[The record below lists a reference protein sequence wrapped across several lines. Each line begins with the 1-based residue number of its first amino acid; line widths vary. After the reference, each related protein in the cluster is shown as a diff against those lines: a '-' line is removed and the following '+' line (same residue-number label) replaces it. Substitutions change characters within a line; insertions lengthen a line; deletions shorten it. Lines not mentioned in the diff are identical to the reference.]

1 MFRLLR
7 RLRARLKYRHF
18 DEDLTRELEL
28 HRTMKEE
35 DLRASG
41 VAAGDVRHQSMRE
54 LGNTTY
60 MREETRRV
68 RLGPVGIAIDQ
79 LHADT
84 VDAARSLRRSP
95 AFTTLSIGVLALGI
109 GLNAAI
115 FSVAKAVFLPVLS
128 VPSPSSLVYISAD
141 KPIDLREFRTTTQH
155 VLTDYA
161 PHGRPAE
168 DLFVVGPRA
177 ARRAG
182 EQVSANYFD
191 VVGLRPVMGRTFD
204 PAEDEVTN
212 PARAVVISH
221 ALWTD
226 QFESDASVVGQ
237 TVHIGGNTFTVI
249 GVMPPGFDGLS
260 APWYRTAFWITR
272 AQSLGLAN
280 PPPEIIGMVST
291 RAPRLV
297 ARLTPGV
304 SVRQAT
310 VAASLQTPVR
320 MLRSTEAPIAFADWG
335 ESGPMTLIA
344 STTMA
349 VGLMLLLIA
358 GTNITGV
365 LSARGVSRE
374 REFAVRQAL
383 GAGGWRIVQQ
393 RLLESVLLALGGGI
407 AGIGVAS
414 IVISLYRAYSP
425 AELVYHA
432 PLDLQVLTYI
442 LLVSLAAGVV
452 IGLTPALRARRPEL
466 LTVIGGGVGSGL
478 PRRHRRRVQYGVLVP
493 QILTSV
499 VLLMVGGVY
508 GSTLLR
514 MEVPDPGYRVEDVTV
529 ATYTYADLTPPAG
542 RVTTSDY
549 GVRRRMFDELLI
561 ERLRHSP
568 EVADAALASRLPSAH
583 TSINFNRWI
592 GTEAGATVPGT
603 GAEGNRVSPGFFSAL
618 SIPLLR
624 GRDFENSDVAGSRAV
639 AIVSESFARALWPD
653 ADPIGR
659 SFVRLN
665 QNGTRGGDDY
675 AQPKQV
681 IGIVA
686 DTRSPLQTESQRLSF
701 YMPLRQ
707 SDIGS
712 PDFTIFLMASGRSA
726 AVTDAIHT
734 AVTADP
740 LGHVLTLQSMGDTIA
755 REMYP
760 FRAAAWL
767 FGLTGFAGIFLAAMG
782 LYGVV
787 AHSVAQQT
795 REFGIRATLGATRS
809 DIARLVLSG
818 GTRTALL
825 AGVPGLVVAFLILRA
840 ARGWVQM
847 APVIDP
853 LTIAGI
859 LTFIVIVILGA
870 CYVPARRAAR
880 VNPADTLRTE

>member
-1 MFRLLR
+1 MFSLIR

-18 DEDLTRELEL
+18 ERDLAQELDV
-28 HRTMKEE
+28 HRAMKEDE
-35 DLRASG
+35 LRE
-41 VAAGDVRHQSMRE
+41 AGFESDEVRRRSRRE

-68 RLGPVGIAIDQ
+68 RLGRMGIVIDQ
-79 LHADT
+79 LRADT
-84 VDAARSLRRSP
+84 LDAVRSLRRSP
-95 AFTTLSIGVLALGI
+95 AFTTVSICVLALGI

-115 FSVAKAVFLPVLS
+115 FSVVKAVFLPALP
-128 VPSPSSLVYISAD
+128 VPSPSTLVYISAD
-141 KPIDLREFRTTTQH
+141 KWIDLREFRVTTQN
-155 VLTDYA
+155 VLTDFA
-161 PHGRPAE
+161 VHARPSE

-182 EQVSANYFD
+182 EHVSANYFD
-191 VVGLRPVMGRTFD
+191 VVGIRPALGRTFG
-204 PAEDEVTN
+204 PAEDEVAN

-226 QFESDASVVGQ
+226 QFEADASVVGR
-237 TVHIGGNTFTVI
+237 TVRIGTNTFTVI

-260 APWYRTAFWITR
+260 APWFPTTFWVTR
-272 AQSLGLAN
+272 AQSLAQAN
-280 PPPEIIGMVST
+280 PSPEAIRIVTTLSAT
-291 RAPRLV
+291 LV
-297 ARLTPGV
+297 ARLQPGT

-310 VAASLQTPVR
+310 VAASLQIPVR
-320 MLRSTEAPIAFADWG
+320 IRQSTDAPVAFADDG
-335 ESGPMTLIA
+335 EAGPLTLIA

-383 GAGGWRIVQQ
+383 GAGGWRIIQQ
-393 RLLESVLLALGGGI
+393 RLLESLLLAVGGGI
-407 AGIGVAS
+407 AGVGVAS
-414 IVISLYRAYSP
+414 ICISLYRAYSP
-425 AELVYHA
+425 AELVYDA
-432 PLDLQVLTYI
+432 PLDLQVLAYI
-442 LLVSLAAGVV
+442 FLVCLGAGVV

-466 LTVIGGGVGSGL
+466 LTALGGGVGAGL
-478 PRRHRRRVQYGVLVP
+478 PKRNRRRLQYGVLVP
-493 QILTSV
+493 QILASV

-508 GSTLLR
+508 GTTLLR
-514 MEVPDPGYRVEDVTV
+514 MEVPEPGYGVEDVTV
-529 ATYTYADLTPPAG
+529 ATYTYADITPPAG
-542 RVTTSDY
+542 RLTTSDY
-549 GVRRRMFDELLI
+549 GVRRRMFDDLLLD
-561 ERLRHSP
+561 RLRQSP
-568 EVADAALASRLPSAH
+568 GVSDAALASRLPSAH
-583 TSINFNRWI
+583 VTINYNRWI

-603 GAEGNRVSPGFFSAL
+603 GAEGNRVSPGYFSTL

-624 GRDFENSDVAGSRAV
+624 GRDFGNADVAGAPAV
-639 AIVSESFARALWPD
+639 AIVSESFAHALWPD

-665 QNGTRGGDDY
+665 QDGTRGGADY
-675 AQPKQV
+675 AQQKQV
-681 IGIVA
+681 VGIVA

-701 YMPLRQ
+701 YIPIRQ

-712 PDFTIFLMASGRSA
+712 PDYTVFLVASGSSA
-726 AVTDAIHT
+726 AVTNAIHH

-740 LGHVLTLQSMGDTIA
+740 LAHVLTVQSMGDTVA

-818 GTRTALL
+818 GTKTALL
-825 AGVPGLVVAFLILRA
+825 AGVPGLVVAFLVLRTA
-840 ARGWVQM
+840 SRWVQM

-859 LTFIVIVILGA
+859 LAFIVIVVLGA

-880 VNPADTLRTE
+880 VNPADTLRAE

>member
-1 MFRLLR
+1 MFILLR

-18 DEDLTRELEL
+18 ERDLEQELDVHRAMKEDEL
-28 HRTMKEE
+28 H
-35 DLRASG
+35 D
-41 VAAGDVRHQSMRE
+41 AGLEFDEVRRRSRRE

-60 MREETRRV
+60 MREEARRV
-68 RLGPVGIAIDQ
+68 RLGGAGITLDQ
-79 LHADT
+79 LRSDLL
-84 VDAARSLRRSP
+84 DAARSLRRSP
-95 AFTTLSIGVLALGI
+95 AFTVVSVGVLALGI

-115 FSVAKAVFLPVLS
+115 FSVVKAVFLPVSS
-128 VPSPSSLVYISAD
+128 VPSPSTLVYVTAD
-141 KPIDLREFRTTTQH
+141 KAIDLRGFRLTTQH
-155 VLTDYA
+155 VLTDFAY
-161 PHGRPAE
+161 HGRPRE
-168 DLFVVGPRA
+168 ELFVVGPRA
-177 ARRAG
+177 AKRAG
-182 EQVSANYFD
+182 EQVSANYFE
-191 VVGLRPVMGRTFD
+191 VVGIRAVMGRTFSR
-204 PAEDEVTN
+204 AEDDIGN

-226 QFESDASVVGQ
+226 QFDADASVVGR
-237 TVHIGGNTFTVI
+237 TVLIGARTFTVI
-249 GVMPPGFDGLS
+249 GVMPADFDGLS
-260 APWYRTAFWITR
+260 APWFPTTFWMTR
-272 AQSLGLAN
+272 AQSLAQPN
-280 PPPEIIGMVST
+280 PSPEAIRIVNTLSS
-291 RAPRLV
+291 RLV
-297 ARLTPGV
+297 ARLKPGV
-304 SVRQAT
+304 SIRQAT
-310 VAASLQTPVR
+310 IAASLQTPVE
-320 MLRSTEAPIAFADWG
+320 MLPSTDAPIAFASDG
-335 ESGPMTLIA
+335 ESAPLTVVA

-383 GAGGWRIVQQ
+383 GAGGWRIIQQ
-393 RLLESVLLALGGGI
+393 RLLESLLLAAGGGI
-407 AGIGVAS
+407 AGVGVAAAC
-414 IVISLYRAYSP
+414 ISLYRAYSP
-425 AELVYHA
+425 SELVYGA
-432 PLDLQVLTYI
+432 PLDFQVLAYI
-442 LLVSLAAGVV
+442 LLVCLGSGVV

-466 LTVIGGGVGSGL
+466 LTALGGGVGAGL
-478 PRRHRRRVQYGVLVP
+478 PMRSRRRLQYGVLVP

-508 GSTLLR
+508 GTTLLR
-514 MEVPDPGYRVEDVTV
+514 MEVPEPGYGVEDVTV
-529 ATYTYADLTPPAG
+529 ATYTYADITPPAG

-549 GVRRRMFDELLI
+549 GVRRRVFDELLVA
-561 ERLRHSP
+561 RLRQSP
-568 EVADAALASRLPSAH
+568 GVTDAALSSRLPSDH
-583 TSINFNRWI
+583 MGINYNRWI

-603 GAEGNRVSPGFFSAL
+603 GAEGNRVSPRYFSTL

-624 GRDFENSDVAGSRAV
+624 GRDFANADVTGAPAV

-665 QNGTRGGDDY
+665 QNGSRGGDDY
-675 AQPKQV
+675 AQQKQV

-701 YMPLRQ
+701 YIPLRQ

-712 PDFTIFLMASGRSA
+712 PDFTIFLVASGSSA
-726 AVTDAIHT
+726 AVTNAIHT

-740 LGHVLTLQSMGDTIA
+740 SAHVLTVESMGDTIA

-795 REFGIRATLGATRS
+795 REFGIRAALGATRS

-818 GTRTALL
+818 GTTTALL
-825 AGVPGLVVAFLILRA
+825 AGVPGLVVAFLVLRA
-840 ARGWVQM
+840 ANSWVQM

-859 LTFIVIVILGA
+859 LTFIVIVVLGA

-880 VNPADTLRTE
+880 VNPADTLRAE

>member
-1 MFRLLR
+1 MFSFIR

-18 DEDLTRELEL
+18 ERDLTDELDA
-28 HRTMKEE
+28 HRAMKEAELREAGLPPE
-35 DLRASG
+35 DVFHRS
-41 VAAGDVRHQSMRE
+41 SRE

-68 RLGPVGIAIDQ
+68 RLGRTGVVVDQ
-79 LHADT
+79 LRSDML
-84 VDAARSLRRSP
+84 DAARALRRSP
-95 AFTTLSIGVLALGI
+95 IFTTVSICVLAVGI

-115 FSVAKAVFLPVLS
+115 FSVVKAVFLPS
-128 VPSPSSLVYISAD
+128 SAVPSPSTLVYISGDEA
-141 KPIDLREFRTTTQH
+141 IDLQEFGTTTQN
-155 VLTDYA
+155 VLSGFSYLA
-161 PHGRPAE
+161 RPSE
-168 DLFVVGPRA
+168 NMLVVGSQA

-182 EQVSANYFD
+182 EHVSASYFD
-191 VVGLRPVMGRTFD
+191 VLGIRAAIGRTFG
-204 PAEDEVTN
+204 PEEDDVAN

-221 ALWTD
+221 ALWVDLFKSTP
-226 QFESDASVVGQ
+226 SVLGQ
-237 TVHIGGNTFTVI
+237 TVRIGTTDFVVV
-249 GVMPPGFDGLS
+249 GVMPAGFDGLS
-260 APWYRTAFWITR
+260 APWYPTTFWITR
-272 AQSLGLAN
+272 TQSLVN
-280 PPPEIIGMVST
+280 PPPQVVRVATGLS
-291 RAPRLV
+291 RRLV
-297 ARLTPGV
+297 ARLVPGV

-310 VAASLQTPVR
+310 IAASLLGPVR
-320 MLRSTEAPIAFADWG
+320 IVKSTAAPIAFAEG
-335 ESGPMTLIA
+335 GVSGGVLMIA
-344 STTMA
+344 SAIVA
-349 VGLMLLLIA
+349 VGLMVLLIA

-383 GAGGWRIVQQ
+383 GADGWRLIQQ
-393 RLLESVLLALGGGI
+393 RLLESLLLAVGGGV
-407 AGIGVAS
+407 AGVGVAS
-414 IVISLYRAYSP
+414 ICVSIYRVYSP
-425 AELVYHA
+425 AELVFDA
-432 PLDLQVLTYI
+432 PLDLQVLTYT
-442 LLVSLAAGVV
+442 LLVCLATGVL

-466 LTVIGGGVGSGL
+466 LTALGGGVGAGR
-478 PRRHRRRVQYGVLVP
+478 PRHNRRRLQYGVLAP
-493 QILTSV
+493 QIFFSV
-499 VLLMVGGVY
+499 VLLMLGGVY
-508 GSTLLR
+508 GATLLR
-514 MEVPDPGYRVEDVTV
+514 MEVPDPGYQVEDVAV
-529 ATYTYADLTPPAG
+529 ATYTYADVTPPAG

-549 GVRRRMFDELLI
+549 GVRRRMFDDLLI
-561 ERLRHSP
+561 DRLRQSP
-568 EVADAALASRLPSAH
+568 GVTDAALSSRLPSDH

-603 GAEGNRVSPGFFSAL
+603 GAEGNRVSPGFFSTL

-624 GRDFENSDVAGSRAV
+624 GRDFENTDVAGAPAV

-665 QNGTRGGDDY
+665 QNGTRGGADY
-675 AQPKQV
+675 AQQKQV

-701 YMPLRQ
+701 YIPLRQ
-707 SDIGS
+707 SDIAS
-712 PDFTIFLMASGRSA
+712 PDFTVFIVASGSA
-726 AVTDAIHT
+726 AAVSTAIHN

-740 LGHVLTLQSMGDTIA
+740 LAHVLTVQSIKDTIA

-767 FGLTGFAGIFLAAMG
+767 FGVTGVAGIFLAAMG

-809 DIARLVLSG
+809 DIARLVLG
-818 GTRTALL
+818 GGARTALL
-825 AGVPGLVVAFLILRA
+825 AGLPGLLVALLGLRA
-840 ARGWVQM
+840 ASGWVQM

-859 LTFIVIVILGA
+859 LAFIVVVVLGA

-880 VNPADTLRTE
+880 VNPADTLRAE